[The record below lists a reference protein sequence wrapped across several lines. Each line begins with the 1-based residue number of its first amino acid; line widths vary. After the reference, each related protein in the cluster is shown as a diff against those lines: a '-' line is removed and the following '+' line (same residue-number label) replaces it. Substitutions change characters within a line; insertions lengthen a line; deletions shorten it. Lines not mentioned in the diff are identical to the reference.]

1 MTNEQVTKHG
11 QHIASQLV
19 NFLKKSLAN
28 NDANK
33 VIDYNLLN
41 KAVDHLVS
49 VANLAAS
56 MQTPDTR
63 FEEGW

>member
-19 NFLKKSLAN
+19 SFLEKSLAN
-28 NDANK
+28 STANK

-41 KAVDHLVS
+41 KAIDHLVS
-49 VANLAAS
+49 VANITS
-56 MQTPDTR
+56 PVN
-63 FEEGW
+63 EEW

>member
-19 NFLKKSLAN
+19 NFLEKSLAN
-28 NDANK
+28 STANK

-41 KAVDHLVS
+41 KAIDHLVS
-49 VANLAAS
+49 VANITS
-56 MQTPDTR
+56 PVN
-63 FEEGW
+63 EEW